1 MKKIRFLS
9 DGNEMIMISET
20 KNKKNSDS
28 TFKYEYVKSN
38 TKKGMILDFTFIQLE
53 YLIKTQIISIC

>member
-38 TKKGMILDFTFIQLE
+38 TKKGMILEFTFSQLE